1 MLPRGCSALGMMF
14 VASATLAFSGCS
26 DTPEEGGSAAVR
38 ATSALKVAAEST
50 PSPASTPA
58 DAPAQG
64 PALEIVDEKRFAEI
78 LAANRGKV
86 VLVDFWA
93 TWCIECLELMPHTVR
108 LHETLRD
115 RGLATLLVSF
125 DSPDDRQT
133 VGEVLAGQKVN
144 FQSYI
149 SQYGAD
155 AKSAEAFEIERATLP
170 HLKLYDRQ
178 GVLRRVFSTG
188 RVPPEPFEAEDIEKT
203 VLELLAE

>member
-1 MLPRGCSALGMMF
+1 MLRADRSALAMML
-14 VASATLAFSGCS
+14 VASAALAFSGCS
-26 DTPEEGGSAAVR
+26 GAPEKGGSAVVR
-38 ATSALKVAAEST
+38 TTGAPNGTGEAT

-115 RGLATLLVSF
+115 RGLAALLVSF